1 MLALLSANE
10 IVRYP
15 MSYAADPV
23 PALSAAERQYRR
35 RPSAYQPDAVPMDGR
50 FTAFLISASGMT
62 RDDRVLEV
70 ACGTGVATI
79 AFAERCKAAVG
90 LEIRADAMA
99 RARLDALT
107 RNVSNASFV
116 TSELER
122 MPLADASFTGAICR
136 FSFHHFTHPE
146 RIFAEMARVV
156 APAGWI
162 VVSDMTASDDPD
174 QAEFHNRLERLCDP
188 THARTLAA
196 SEFEQM
202 FADHH
207 FRISMK
213 IARDSRITLND
224 WIRFGAPPPENVA
237 RLREI
242 VEASVG
248 LDQPGLKLIRDRD
261 EIRLL
266 HKSVSFVLE
275 REA

>member
-1 MLALLSANE
+1 
-10 IVRYP
+10 
-15 MSYAADPV
+15 MSYDPNNSF
-23 PALSAAERQYRR
+23 PSLSVAERQYRR
-35 RPSAYQPDAVPMDGR
+35 RESAYQPEAVPIDGR

-62 RDDRVLEV
+62 RADRVLEV
-70 ACGTGVATI
+70 ACGTGASTI

-99 RARLDALT
+99 RARLDALN
-107 RNVSNASFV
+107 RNVGNASFV
-116 TSELER
+116 VGELER
-122 MPLADASFTGAICR
+122 MPLVDASFTGAICR
-136 FSFHHFTHPE
+136 FSFHHFVSPP
-146 RIFAEMARVV
+146 RVFAEMARVV
-156 APAGWI
+156 APTGWM

-174 QAEFHNRLERLCDP
+174 QAEFHNRLERLADP

-202 FADHH
+202 FAEHG

-213 IARDSRITLND
+213 IARDSRISLND

-237 RLREI
+237 NLREI

-266 HKSVSFVLE
+266 HNSVSFVLE
-275 REA
+275 RDG

>member
-1 MLALLSANE
+1 
-10 IVRYP
+10 
-15 MSYAADPV
+15 MSNVPTESV

-35 RPSAYQPDAVPMDGR
+35 RQSFYQPDAVPMDNR
-50 FTAFLISASGMT
+50 FTAFLISASGVT
-62 RDDRVLEV
+62 RDDRVLEI
-70 ACGTGVATI
+70 ACGTGAATI

-90 LEIRADAMA
+90 LEIRADAMV

-107 RNVSNASFV
+107 RKVGNASFV
-116 TSELER
+116 TGELER
-122 MPLADASFTGAICR
+122 MPLADSSFTGAICR
-136 FSFHHFTHPE
+136 FSFHHIVNPQ
-146 RIFAEMARVV
+146 RVFAEMARVV
-156 APAGWI
+156 APAGWM

-174 QAEFHNRLERLCDP
+174 QAEFHNQLERLCDP
-188 THARTLAA
+188 THARTLPT

-202 FADHH
+202 FAEHG

-224 WIRFGAPPPENVA
+224 WIRFGAPPAENVG

-266 HKSVSFVLE
+266 HNSISFVLE
-275 REA
+275 RP